1 MFSYGD
7 DLFFMFRIYHRHV
20 LGDLEIGFNT
30 LLEATESDFQCN
42 LVTKNPFKDMV
53 YNTKQA
59 EAAIIFDVC
68 ALAEIG
74 NTKNNLI
81 GVSDLSC
88 FVFVFVFEM
97 ATIQICYEPT
107 LFSYLIKRTMTRCLS
122 RRPAASYAKCANR
135 AHAI

>member
-1 MFSYGD
+1 M
-7 DLFFMFRIYHRHV
+7 

-88 FVFVFVFEM
+88 FVLVFVFEIGNIVIVI
-97 ATIQICYEPT
+97 TVWSDHGQR
-107 LFSYLIKRTMTRCLS
+107 SYLLVKKVSSICHTLATTSCGSKMVLRFLFQMDYT
-122 RRPAASYAKCANR
+122 YN
-135 AHAI
+135 